1 MAGTITNNPFFSKYG
16 FNAPG
21 FSVDAEGNVTVK
33 SLSSETLITDIADN
47 SIDTSS
53 VVVYNVTDDVAGFNF
68 EGIGNSNPD
77 VPITKGRT
85 YRFNLDLTV
94 YTFNIRND
102 DGSDVSTGI
111 VHVADDG
118 TQTLGTGAND
128 KSSGYI
134 QWTVPINASGN
145 YYANVTGT
153 ITGLFDISEPTSTGI
168 GSFVSLLV
176 TGASELRDNVDI
188 NSTLNVSDVVNFND
202 TTNSTSLSSGAL
214 VVDGGVGI
222 AKDVYIGGDLV
233 AKSFKSDG
241 VGVPTLESQSNLEFS
256 AGNAVVITINNV
268 ERGRISADGINI
280 PVINTTIENTPIG
293 LDKPKEGKFTSASV
307 TTQTKT
313 TDEDET
319 LTTKKYVD
327 NGDIAY
333 SIAFGA

>member
-1 MAGTITNNPFFSKYG
+1 MAEIITKNPFFSKYG

-33 SLSSETLITDIADN
+33 SLSSDTLITDIVDN
-47 SIDTSS
+47 SNDTSS
-53 VVVYNVTDDVAGFNF
+53 IVQYNVTDDVAGFNF
-68 EGIGNSNPD
+68 EGVGNSNPD

-85 YRFNLDLTV
+85 YRFNLDLSV
-94 YTFNIRND
+94 YTFSIRNS

-111 VHVADDG
+111 VHVSSDNVTTSG
-118 TQTLGTGAND
+118 VGAND
-128 KSSGYI
+128 KSSGYV
-134 QWTVPINASGN
+134 QWTVPINAAGL
-145 YYANVTGT
+145 YYANVTG
-153 ITGLFDISEPTSTGI
+153 IIKGDFDISEPTSTGI

-188 NSTLNVSDVVNFND
+188 NSTLNVTGAVNFNN
-202 TTNSTSLSSGAL
+202 TANSTSPSTGSLI
-214 VVDGGVGI
+214 VDGGIGV
-222 AKDVYIGGDLV
+222 AKDVWIGGDLV
-233 AKSFKSDG
+233 AKSFKADG

-268 ERGRISADGINI
+268 ERGRITASGINI

-293 LDKPKEGKFTSASV
+293 LDKPKEGKFTSVSS
-307 TTQTKT
+307 TTQTAS
-313 TDEDET
+313 TDDEST